1 MKWPGENSMK
11 PMWIIKIIALVISI
25 LFVFLPGVSLAEEL
39 SIIDQPK
46 PDNSMQQ
53 IEEPSN
59 KLPSY
64 IPVNLNMKEN
74 NKLSPEMPEAGSTD
88 SSIVCPNGFTPAW
101 WSVRKNRGSTEWRDV
116 GTWETITVN
125 KALQATGL
133 IRFGIWITF
142 LGSGNP
148 GTSEFQFSWFR
159 NEDTIAS
166 TTISVD
172 LSNGMEPRMADAQAN
187 LINQTPFEPGDV
199 FKLFIRCRI
208 SLDGARIL
216 YGSLQHNTHVQM
228 TCDPLDIYEVTAS
241 DHGIKGLYTD
251 IFRVKYTRMTFYGK
265 VDQLLIVEPPQYGL
279 ETIDNNNLVSV
290 EWAQKLEDGA
300 HEIEFGISYV
310 PNDNTSVVSLIQ
322 SIKIEPVEIPTFLGI
337 PILIWNY
344 IMYLVVLI
352 IIIASAIMIYNWR
365 QEKKWLAEFENDEF

>member
-1 MKWPGENSMK
+1 MKWLGENNMK
-11 PMWIIKIIALVISI
+11 PIWIIKFMALVISI
-25 LFVFLPGVSLAEEL
+25 LFVLLPGVSLAEAI
-39 SIIDQPK
+39 SQANQPR
-46 PDNSMQQ
+46 PDNSMQP

-74 NKLSPEMPEAGSTD
+74 NRLSPEMPEPGST
-88 SSIVCPNGFTPAW
+88 SSSVVCPNGFTPAW
-101 WSVRKNRGSTEWRDV
+101 WSIRKNRGSTEWRDV
-116 GTWETITVN
+116 GTWETITVG

-133 IRFGIWITF
+133 VRFRVWMTF

-148 GTSEFQFSWFR
+148 GTSEFQFTWLR

-166 TTISVD
+166 TTIDVE
-172 LSNGMEPRMADAQAN
+172 LNEEPRLVDAQAS

-216 YGSLQHNTHVQM
+216 YGSLQHNTHIQM
-228 TCDPLDIYEVTAS
+228 TCDPFDIYEVSAC
-241 DHGIKGLYTD
+241 DHGIKGLYAD
-251 IFRVKYTRMTFYGK
+251 VFRVKHMSMTFYGK
-265 VDQLLIVEPPQYGL
+265 VDQLLIIEPPQYGL
-279 ETIDNNNLVSV
+279 ETIDNTNLVSV
-290 EWAQKLEDGA
+290 HWEQKLEDGT

-322 SIKIEPVEIPTFLGI
+322 SVKIEPKKIPSFLGI
-337 PILIWNY
+337 PLEIWNY
-344 IMYLVVLI
+344 VIYIVVFV
-352 IIIASAIMIYNWR
+352 IIIASVVMIYNR
-365 QEKKWLAEFENDEF
+365 HQEKKWLAEFENEEL